1 MKIHLKLASVN
12 LASSHRE
19 PARRG
24 RVPGCRRYTLVE
36 LIVALSLMSLVL
48 AASAALYSFYCWA
61 EFFVDSRQAS
71 VYIARNRIEELRKL
85 SYSTLSYT
93 AETDT
98 RLDKLG
104 NPVSTGLYYRTT
116 LIQSNPALST
126 STVSVTVRVPGRMGH
141 ADQIISLSS
150 IILDR
155 SQVVNL
161 E

>member
-1 MKIHLKLASVN
+1 MRIHFTSTPVKSAVSG
-12 LASSHRE
+12 RK
-19 PARRG
+19 PA
-24 RVPGCRRYTLVE
+24 GCGAKPHSRRYTLVE
-36 LIVALSLMSLVL
+36 LVIAFSLMSLVL
-48 AASAALYSFYCWA
+48 ASSAALYSFYCWA

-85 SYSTLSYT
+85 SYAELIYT
-93 AETDT
+93 AETDA

-104 NPVSTGLYYRTT
+104 NPLNTGLYYRSTLVQTNTT
-116 LIQSNPALST
+116 LST
-126 STVSVTVRVPGRMGH
+126 STVTVTVRVPGRMGH
-141 ADQIISLSS
+141 ADQSISLSS